1 MRYAVISDIHGNKPA
16 LDAVLSDARSQGL
29 ESFIVAGD
37 YCLSG
42 PWPDQC
48 LSILRELERAVIIRG
63 NEEYYLEYLKDKDQS
78 QWTDGQMQISYW
90 NYRNISDENLDW
102 LLSLVPSRE
111 FSCNEISIHVSHQLD
126 DYITDLPR
134 IFFTH
139 SSGIVERY
147 KDEDVSPEQ
156 LQRDIAEAI
165 NQDDLLKSLISSLE
179 EGIYIFGHSH
189 IQWSYK
195 VPGKNVYLIN
205 PGSCGLP
212 LDGVRNTL
220 PYTVLDIED
229 NGSVSIEERRVPF
242 DLMGYAESIKATTQY
257 SEAHV
262 WSEVIMRELKSS
274 REHLSFF
281 LKFVEEYARGIGDEV
296 RPFTVETWENAYK
309 EWSRSQDDKSNA

>member
-16 LDAVLSDARSQGL
+16 LDAVLSDARSQGI

-48 LSILRELERAVIIRG
+48 LSTLRELERAVIIRG

-90 NYRNISDENLDW
+90 NYRNIRRENLDW

-126 DYITDLPR
+126 DYITGLPR

-165 NQDDLLKSLISSLE
+165 DQDDLFKSLISSLE

-195 VPGKNVYLIN
+195 VPGKNVYHIN

-220 PYTVLDIED
+220 PYTILDIED

-281 LKFVEEYARGIGDEV
+281 LKFVEEYARSIGDEV

>member
-1 MRYAVISDIHGNKPA
+1 MRYAVLSDVHGNKPA
-16 LDAVLSDARSQGL
+16 LDAVLSDARSQGV

-42 PWPDQC
+42 PWSDQC
-48 LSILRELERAVIIRG
+48 LSTLRELERAVIIRG

-90 NYRNISDENLDW
+90 NYRNIRGENLDW

-111 FSCNEISIHVSHQLD
+111 FECKGITIHISHQFD
-126 DYITDLPR
+126 DYIKGLPR

-139 SSGIVERY
+139 SSGMVERY
-147 KDEDVSPEQ
+147 GYQDITHEQ
-156 LQRDIAEAI
+156 IQKDIAEEI
-165 NQDDLLKSLISSLE
+165 DQDELLKSLISSLD
-179 EGIYIFGHSH
+179 EGVYIFGHSH

-195 VPGKNVYLIN
+195 VPGKDVYVFN

-220 PYTVLDIED
+220 PYTILDIDD
-229 NGSVSIEERRVPF
+229 NGNVSIEERRVPF
-242 DLMGYAESIKATTQY
+242 DLKGYADSIKDTTQY
-257 SEAHV
+257 TEAHV

-274 REHLSFF
+274 GEHLSFF
-281 LKFVEEYARGIGDEV
+281 LRFVDEYARSIGDEV

-309 EWSRSQDDKSNA
+309 KWSSLQDDKSNA

>member
-16 LDAVLSDARSQGL
+16 LDAVLSDARSQGI

-48 LSILRELERAVIIRG
+48 LSTLRELERAVIIRG

-90 NYRNISDENLDW
+90 NYRNIRRENLDW

-111 FSCNEISIHVSHQLD
+111 FSCNEISMHVSHQLD
-126 DYITDLPR
+126 DYIKGLPR
-134 IFFTH
+134 VFFTH
-139 SSGIVERY
+139 SSGMVERY
-147 KDEDVSPEQ
+147 GYQDISHEQ
-156 LQRDIAEAI
+156 IQKDIAEAI
-165 NQDDLLKSLISSLE
+165 DQDELLKSLISSLD
-179 EGIYIFGHSH
+179 EGVYIFGHSH

-195 VPGKNVYLIN
+195 VPDKDVYVIN

-220 PYTVLDIED
+220 PYTILDIDD
-229 NGSVSIEERRVPF
+229 NGNVSIEERRVPF
-242 DLMGYAESIKATTQY
+242 DLMGYADSIKDTTQY

-274 REHLSFF
+274 GEHLSFF
-281 LKFVEEYARGIGDEV
+281 LKFVDEYARSIGDEV

-309 EWSRSQDDKSNA
+309 KWSSSQDDKSNA